1 MTIQS
6 IKDLP
11 ECVKNIVEIY
21 YTVDSS
27 AALAQARKSR
37 LLHPEYALL
46 IDITVELFQH
56 TPESMYAFYHELIE
70 QLASKPVKLISEKA
84 NFNAKDDVSETSRTP
99 LFDDMFA
106 EALNAS
112 FDEKPY
118 LRPPA
123 PAPQSESMIMANTL
137 SVAARPHPNPHP
149 EGMLLPDISSEETPM
164 MTATPWHKTIDPFN
178 LDFDKLFEEFDIDI
192 DEDSSTPKTEDHAPN
207 QDAKNLTKPTQAI
220 LPPSPFIRPP
230 ALKSENTTS
239 PASPSSNRFTEAPNT
254 VTTPKPTT
262 IIRGSDILQ
271 LINSSHTAST
281 KPTDTTH
288 PQLVRPA
295 TATGIHN
302 APQDQ
307 FATPSAFV
315 RSHSEHHDPPTQPHL
330 SGNASLRNDI
340 LDSFSPKERE
350 NPAPNE
356 VRRGIVKRS
365 HSTDIPPLSYNTFQQ
380 HSMPFSGTPRNNAH
394 TQHENKGQENA
405 SAKTPINLKPLSQ
418 SWKAATSDNMSD
430 KNNRIQTLSSLT
442 NNAAPSDALDA
453 LHPLSRI
460 PVLCMSMGELSRRS
474 DINANTGFILSLI
487 DGLMSLADILS
498 LSPRPQSETAEI
510 LCQLEKNQIIRFE
523 MP

>member
-11 ECVKNIVEIY
+11 KCVKNIVEIY

-84 NFNAKDDVSETSRTP
+84 NFNARDDVSETSRTP

-118 LRPPA
+118 LRSPA
-123 PAPQSESMIMANTL
+123 TAPQSESMIMANTL
-137 SVAARPHPNPHP
+137 SVAARPHPKGALSTDVSH
-149 EGMLLPDISSEETPM
+149 EETPM
-164 MTATPWHKTIDPFN
+164 MTGTPWHKTIDPFN
-178 LDFDKLFEEFDIDI
+178 LDFDRLFEEFEINM
-192 DEDSSTPKTEDHAPN
+192 DEDSSTPKTEDNAPD
-207 QDAKNLTKPTQAI
+207 QDAQSQTKPKQAI
-220 LPPSPFIRPP
+220 LPPSPFIRHHSLQP
-230 ALKSENTTS
+230 ENTTS
-239 PASPSSNRFTEAPNT
+239 PASPSSNRFTEAPNK
-254 VTTPKPTT
+254 VTTAKPTR

-288 PQLVRPA
+288 PQLVRPG
-295 TATGIHN
+295 TATGIN
-302 APQDQ
+302 NDDPQDK

-315 RSHSEHHDPPTQPHL
+315 RSHADHHASPTQPPL
-330 SGNASLRNDI
+330 SSNASLRNDI
-340 LDSFSPKERE
+340 LDRLSSKEHA

-365 HSTDIPPLSYNTFQQ
+365 HSTDIPPISDNALQQ
-380 HSMPFSGTPRNNAH
+380 HHMPFSGPPRNNARA
-394 TQHENKGQENA
+394 QYENKGLENA
-405 SAKTPINLKPLSQ
+405 PTKTPVHLKPLSQ
-418 SWKAATSDNMSD
+418 SWKAVTSADMSD
-430 KNNRIQTLSSLT
+430 KNNHIQTLPSLT
-442 NNAAPSDALDA
+442 ENAAPSDVLAPLR
-453 LHPLSRI
+453 PLSRI

-474 DINANTGFILSLI
+474 DINANIGFILSLI

-510 LCQLEKNQIIRFE
+510 LCQLEKNHIIRFE

>member
-6 IKDLP
+6 FKDLP

-84 NFNAKDDVSETSRTP
+84 NFNARDDVSETSRTP

-112 FDEKPY
+112 FDDKPY

-149 EGMLLPDISSEETPM
+149 KGMLLPDLSSEETPM

-178 LDFDKLFEEFDIDI
+178 LDFDRLFEEFDIDI

-207 QDAKNLTKPTQAI
+207 QDTQSQTKPKQAI
-220 LPPSPFIRPP
+220 LPPPPFIRPS
-230 ALKSENTTS
+230 ALKSENTAS
-239 PASPSSNRFTEAPNT
+239 PVSPSSNRFTEAPNK
-254 VTTPKPTT
+254 VTTAKPTT

-271 LINSSHTAST
+271 LINSSHTTST
-281 KPTDTTH
+281 IPTDTTH
-288 PQLVRPA
+288 PQLVRPG
-295 TATGIHN
+295 TATGIHCN
-302 APQDQ
+302 DPQDQ

-315 RSHSEHHDPPTQPHL
+315 RSHSDHHESPTQPPL
-330 SGNASLRNDI
+330 SSNASLRNDI
-340 LDSFSPKERE
+340 LDRLSSKKRE

-356 VRRGIVKRS
+356 VLRGTIKRS
-365 HSTDIPPLSYNTFQQ
+365 
-380 HSMPFSGTPRNNAH
+380 
-394 TQHENKGQENA
+394 
-405 SAKTPINLKPLSQ
+405 
-418 SWKAATSDNMSD
+418 
-430 KNNRIQTLSSLT
+430 
-442 NNAAPSDALDA
+442 PSDALDA

-474 DINANTGFILSLI
+474 DINANIGFILSLI
-487 DGLMSLADILS
+487 DGLMSLADIMS
-498 LSPRPQSETAEI
+498 LSPRPQGETAEI
-510 LCQLEKNQIIRFE
+510 LCLLEKNHIIRFE